1 MFLIFK
7 ILPDWFW
14 WLLLTSGLIGILLS
28 QLPQAKS
35 YEIIIKSLSGT
46 LVATTI
52 FILGMLYSDN
62 AWKAAAAELEA
73 KVVALSKQ
81 AEATNE
87 TIKEKTLTKLQVV
100 RVRGNDVI
108 QYIDR
113 EVTKSDASCVIP
125 NEFVQAHNR
134 AAEVPK

>member
-14 WLLLTSGLIGILLS
+14 WLLLVSGLIGILLS
-28 QLPQAKS
+28 QLPQAKT
-35 YEIIIKSLSGT
+35 YELIIKSLSGI
-46 LVATTI
+46 LVVTTI

-81 AEATNE
+81 AETTNE
-87 TIKEKTLTKLQVV
+87 TIKEKTLTKIQIVRLQS
-100 RVRGNDVI
+100 NDVV

-134 AAEVPK
+134 AAEAPR

>member
-14 WLLLTSGLIGILLS
+14 WLLLASGLIGILLS

-46 LVATTI
+46 LVASTI

-87 TIKEKTLTKLQVV
+87 TIKEKTLTKVQVV

-134 AAEVPK
+134 AAEAPK